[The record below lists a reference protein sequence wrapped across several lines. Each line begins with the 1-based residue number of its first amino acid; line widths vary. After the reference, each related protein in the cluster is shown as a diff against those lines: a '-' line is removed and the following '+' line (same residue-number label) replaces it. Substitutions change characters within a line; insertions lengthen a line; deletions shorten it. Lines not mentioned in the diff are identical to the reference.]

1 VLLVIFQR
9 YKMVM
14 SSLLHKAGVKGDS
27 QFVLGPLPI
36 VMYVLDMKKHY
47 LAVAA
52 SFMPAV
58 I

>member
-1 VLLVIFQR
+1 MHIKSPFWC
-9 YKMVM
+9 
-14 SSLLHKAGVKGDS
+14 SLLHKARVKDDN

-36 VMYVLDMKKHY
+36 VMYVLDMKKQY

-52 SFMPAV
+52 SFMPVV